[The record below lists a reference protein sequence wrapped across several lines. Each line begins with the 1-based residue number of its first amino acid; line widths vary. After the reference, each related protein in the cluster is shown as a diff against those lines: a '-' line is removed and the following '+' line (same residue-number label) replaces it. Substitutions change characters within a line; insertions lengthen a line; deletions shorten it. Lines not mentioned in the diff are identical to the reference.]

1 MNTDRF
7 EGNLKQIGGMVKEQW
22 GRFTND
28 AQRESAGIRD
38 QHSGRSQVQYGLSKE
53 EAARQLKDFKNRNS
67 NWHSANK

>member
-7 EGNLKQIGGMVKEQW
+7 EGNLRQIGGMVKEQW

-28 AQRESAGIRD
+28 AQREYAGKRD
-38 QHSGRSQVQYGLSKE
+38 RLNGTSQVQYGLSKE

-67 NWHSANK
+67 KWHSANK